1 MVKKY
6 DERIKNMEKHRLT
19 KKACYFTGITMAI
32 ASNLS
37 PLLFLTFREMYDL
50 SYTLLGLLVVIN
62 FVTQLSV
69 DLIFTFFTKYF
80 NIHKTVRMTPFVS
93 FIGLII
99 YAVFP
104 KFFPN
109 AAFLW
114 IALGTVICSAG
125 SGLAEVLMSP
135 VIAAIPSK
143 NPEREMSKLHSMY
156 AWGVVGVVIV
166 STLFLLFFGS
176 KNWSYLALLWSIV
189 PLTAFLLFLKS
200 KLPEMNHFGEKQM
213 QTKIFNKG
221 IILCVVCLFFGGAAE
236 CTMGQWASSFIEN
249 AIGVPKVY
257 GDIIGVA
264 FLAALMGIGRT
275 LYSQYGK
282 KIINILL
289 FGMLG
294 ASACYITAS
303 LSLSP
308 VVGIIACAL
317 TGLFTS
323 MLWPGTLIYVE
334 EKFENVGVAVY
345 ALMAAGGDMGAAV
358 APQLVGIL
366 SDKFSLTDFALKIS
380 EMFLISAEQVGMRA
394 GLFAA
399 GVFPIVGV
407 LCVLCMKKHFKEC
420 GKD

>member
-1 MVKKY
+1 MNHYK
-6 DERIKNMEKHRLT
+6 LT
-19 KKACYFTGITMAI
+19 KKACYLMGVTMAI

-37 PLLFLTFREMYDL
+37 PLLFLTFRDMYDL

-69 DLIFTFFTKYF
+69 DLIFTLFTKHF
-80 NIHKTVRMTPFVS
+80 NIHKSVKITPFVT

-99 YAVFP
+99 YAILP
-104 KFFPN
+104 KFFPDT
-109 AAFLW
+109 AFLW
-114 IALGTVICSAG
+114 IALGTVICSVGA
-125 SGLAEVLMSP
+125 GLAEVLLSP
-135 VIAAIPSK
+135 VIATIPSE

-156 AWGVVGVVIV
+156 AWGVVGVVIL
-166 STLFLLFFGS
+166 STLFISVFGRT
-176 KNWSYLALLWSIV
+176 NWMYLALILSVV
-189 PLTAFLLFLKS
+189 PLTAFLMFLKA
-200 KLPEMNHFGEKQM
+200 KLPEMNGFGGKKG

-221 IILCVVCLFFGGAAE
+221 IILCVACIFFGGAAE
-236 CTMGQWASSFIEN
+236 CTMGQWASGFIEN

-264 FLAALMGIGRT
+264 VLAALMGTGRT
-275 LYSQYGK
+275 LYSKYGK

-289 FGMLG
+289 LGMLG
-294 ASACYITAS
+294 AGICYLTAS
-303 LSLSP
+303 LALNP

-358 APQLVGIL
+358 VPELVGIV
-366 SDKFSLTDFALKIS
+366 SDNFSLTDIALKIS
-380 EMFLISAEQVGMRA
+380 EMFHISTEQVGMRA
-394 GLFAA
+394 GLLAA
-399 GVFPIVGV
+399 GFFPIAGV
-407 LCVLCMKKHFKEC
+407 LCVLCMKKHFKKH
-420 GKD
+420 GRI